1 MDRTKNIQYVK
12 KRLACILSF
21 MILQVQIS
29 NVHRKQTT
37 YDRTT
42 ILDASK
48 PENSIRK
55 MSGTLSTTPELTI
68 PVACTILY
76 NVEVPSCYTT
86 DQGSSSRKCYF
97 ALMQNSCRLAYR
109 EH

>member
-1 MDRTKNIQYVK
+1 M
-12 KRLACILSF
+12 
-21 MILQVQIS
+21 
-29 NVHRKQTT
+29 
-37 YDRTT
+37 
-42 ILDASK
+42 
-48 PENSIRK
+48 
-55 MSGTLSTTPELTI
+55 STTPELII

-109 EH
+109 EHWRCGPAQSNAIVILAGDMDFKQTI